1 MKRDTMEA
9 LLEKLDMRLREWRP
23 ETATQVRQALAELID
38 LADYDVLDLLRSV
51 MDPKI
56 WTRKRPF
63 LRWSAALKMEERQ
76 CHERVRIT
84 HPA

>member
-38 LADYDVLDLLRSV
+38 LADYDVLDLLRS
-51 MDPKI
+51 
-56 WTRKRPF
+56 
-63 LRWSAALKMEERQ
+63 
-76 CHERVRIT
+76 RVAEQEVLGLIDEPT
-84 HPA
+84 SG